1 MHDLLRDYCRTSPN
15 FSPWARE
22 IGNQLLTNSLANCNL
37 PVLVTPGQSLQT
49 RAAAAVALHVRLTI
63 EAAGENPLLR
73 PFRYMLKDP
82 DRLTVRH
89 RKNPSKAMFI

>member
-1 MHDLLRDYCRTSPN
+1 MQDLFQDYCRTSPN
-15 FSPWARE
+15 FSAWSRE

-49 RAAAAVALHVRLTI
+49 RAAAAVAFHVRLAV
-63 EAAGENPLLR
+63 EAAAEDPLLR

-82 DRLTVRH
+82 ARLAV
-89 RKNPSKAMFI
+89 